1 MVEAGRAAVG
11 AVGAPY
17 PATAHPVAVAHAVV
31 EASISAGC
39 PPLVVEGAAVD
50 AAAEGVGAPL

>member
-11 AVGAPY
+11 AVGEPY
-17 PATAHPVAVAHAVV
+17 PAAADPVSLAYAVV

-39 PPLVVEGAAVD
+39 SALVVEVSSVD
-50 AAAEGVGAPL
+50 AAVECVGAPL